1 MIDWDFIGQLEG
13 HVLVGYVPNPETS
26 NSGVT
31 IASGVDLGQM
41 QASQLA
47 SLSPDLQAL
56 LAPYLGLKK
65 QAAVAALAATP
76 LTVTAAQ
83 ADALD
88 ALARGGALT
97 FIQQL
102 YDRAT
107 AAGTFNALPEQ
118 AQTVIASVSF
128 QYGNLA
134 VRCPRFWGTC
144 VAENW
149 AAAVHE
155 LQNFGDA
162 YLTRRNKEAAYLAPL
177 IQTGE

>member
-1 MIDWDFIGQLEG
+1 MIDWTFIGQLEG
-13 HVLVGYVPNPETS
+13 YVLNGYVPHPETS

-41 QASQLA
+41 QASQLT
-47 SLSPDLQAL
+47 SLPPDLQAL
-56 LAPYLGLKK
+56 LAPYLGLRR
-65 QAAVAALAATP
+65 ADAVAALQATP
-76 LTVTAAQ
+76 LTITPAQ

-88 ALARGGALT
+88 ALARGGAVT

-107 AAGTFNALPEQ
+107 SAGGFNALPAQ

-128 QYGNLA
+128 QYGNLG
-134 VRCPRFWGTC
+134 VRCPKFWGTC
-144 VAENW
+144 VAQNW
-149 AAAVHE
+149 AGAVHE

-162 YLTRRNKEAAYLAPL
+162 YPTRRTREAAYLAPL
-177 IQTGE
+177 V

>member
-13 HVLVGYVPNPETS
+13 YLLKGYVPNPETS

-31 IASGVDLGQM
+31 VGSGVDLGQM
-41 QASQLA
+41 QASQLT
-47 SLSPDLQAL
+47 SLPPDLQAL
-56 LAPYLGLKK
+56 LTPYLGLKK
-65 QAAVAALAATP
+65 QAAVAALAAQP
-76 LTVTAAQ
+76 LTITAAQ

-97 FIQQL
+97 FIQRL

-107 AAGTFNALPEQ
+107 AAGAFDALPNQ

-134 VRCPRFWGTC
+134 LRCPKFWGIC
-144 VAENW
+144 VAQNW
-149 AAAVHE
+149 AGAVHE

-162 YLTRRNKEAAYLAPL
+162 YSMRRNREAAYLAAL

>member
-13 HVLVGYVPNPETS
+13 YVLKGYVPNPETS

-31 IASGVDLGQM
+31 VGSGVDLGQM
-41 QASQLA
+41 QASQLT
-47 SLSPDLQAL
+47 SLPQDLQAL
-56 LAPYLGLKK
+56 LAPYLGLRK
-65 QAAVAALAATP
+65 QAAVAALQARP
-76 LTVTAAQ
+76 LTITAAQ

-102 YDRAT
+102 YDKAT
-107 AAGTFNALPEQ
+107 SAGAFDGLPNQ

-134 VRCPRFWGTC
+134 ARCPKFWGTC
-144 VAENW
+144 VGKLGRRGDGTAQFRRCLPHAAQQGSRLSRAAE
-149 AAAVHE
+149 
-155 LQNFGDA
+155 
-162 YLTRRNKEAAYLAPL
+162 LT
-177 IQTGE
+177 TGG

>member
-1 MIDWDFIGQLEG
+1 MIDWSFIGQLEG
-13 HVLVGYVPNPETS
+13 YVLKGYVPNPETS

-31 IASGVDLGQM
+31 VASGVDLGQM
-41 QASQLA
+41 QASQLT
-47 SLSPDLQAL
+47 SLPQDLQAL

-65 QAAVAALAATP
+65 AAAVAALQAAP
-76 LTVTAAQ
+76 LTITAAQ

-107 AAGTFNALPEQ
+107 SVGAFNAMPDQ

-134 VRCPRFWGTC
+134 VRCPKFWGTC
-144 VAENW
+144 VAQNW
-149 AAAVHE
+149 PGAVHE

-162 YLTRRNKEAAYLAPL
+162 YPTRRNKEAAYLAPL
-177 IQTGE
+177 ISNP